1 MHLGYILFFGSNGIV
16 WNRNLLFK
24 RKNYQ
29 DQKKAR
35 GISVVIAVALIIAAF
50 IGNIQLNIDSFYTFY
65 NI

>member
-1 MHLGYILFFGSNGIV
+1 LESKSTIEI
-16 WNRNLLFK
+16 K
-24 RKNYQ
+24 EKNYQ